1 MNKNEM
7 DFLHF
12 GIKTID
18 VQHQKFYTLL
28 NELRLYNTN
37 RDDNLAI
44 INIIDELKAYAVYH
58 FELEKRIMTKSRFPR
73 IEAHLQQHDLFV
85 QKIEEFKLAY
95 NYQSALLSD
104 QMITF
109 LQKWFLI
116 HIPTWDKDYVDFI
129 KNKKEL
135 NLNDE

>member
-1 MNKNEM
+1 M

-58 FELEKRIMTKSRFPR
+58 F
-73 IEAHLQQHDLFV
+73 
-85 QKIEEFKLAY
+85 
-95 NYQSALLSD
+95 
-104 QMITF
+104 
-109 LQKWFLI
+109 
-116 HIPTWDKDYVDFI
+116 
-129 KNKKEL
+129 
-135 NLNDE
+135 

>member
-1 MNKNEM
+1 ME
-7 DFLHF
+7 FLHF
-12 GIKTID
+12 GIKAID
-18 VQHQKFYTLL
+18 MQHQKFYALL

-37 RDDNLAI
+37 DDDNQAI
-44 INIIDELKAYAVYH
+44 VNIIDELKDYAIYH
-58 FELEKRIMTKSRFPR
+58 FNLEKRIMTKSGFPH

-95 NYQSALLSD
+95 NYQSAVLSD

-135 NLNDE
+135 NLNEE